1 MHFMFDSCK
10 VIQDAQYRAVAKFFV
25 MGGGGGIIASAEG
38 MSLTGGSGGI
48 FPQKRLKFGGYEM
61 VFSTLFIRYVSKKL
75 TSNNCEKAGVF
86 SAYKSLFPRSC

>member
-38 MSLTGGSGGI
+38 MSLAGPGVSSPRKGSNLEAMKWY
-48 FPQKRLKFGGYEM
+48 FQH
-61 VFSTLFIRYVSKKL
+61 SS
-75 TSNNCEKAGVF
+75 
-86 SAYKSLFPRSC
+86 